1 MTEPYESGSFRD
13 RNARVFIRDG
23 SVFRGLNEQ
32 ASAEWD
38 ALAETRFFDRFSA
51 DGRLVATEKVD
62 PPAATNEA
70 ERWVSFLRHERVPFI
85 SYPYEWCFGMLKA
98 AAVLQL
104 DLLLAALDEGMILK
118 DSSAYNV
125 QWVGAE
131 PVFIDIAS
139 FERLSAGSP
148 WVGYRQFCE
157 MFLCPLMLQAYKDVQ
172 FNAWMRG
179 SIDGLR
185 PSDCYR
191 LFSMRDLLRPGV
203 LKHVFLQAKL
213 EARYADT
220 KRDVRDDLRK
230 AGFGKE
236 LILANVKGLRRLVAR
251 MNWRSRESE
260 WSEYGDCS
268 HYEPVDQ
275 QKKIDFV
282 RDVVSMRSRRLVWD
296 LGCNTGT
303 FSRLAAEGADYVVAQ
318 DGDHLVIERFWRSL
332 SAEGNRKILPLVNNL
347 ADPSPALGWRGRE
360 RQALEQRGNPD
371 LVMCLAL
378 IHHMVITA
386 NVPMREFVDWLASLG
401 GDLIIEFVT
410 KDDPMV
416 HTLLRNKQDNYDD
429 YDLEF
434 FERCLAES
442 FEIGR
447 REPLCE
453 GQRIMYHA
461 VARR

>member
-13 RNARVFIRDG
+13 RNARVFLRDG
-23 SVFRGLNEQ
+23 SVFRGLSQQ

-38 ALAETRFFDRFSA
+38 ALAETRFFRRFSA
-51 DGRLVATEKVD
+51 DGRLVATEKAD
-62 PPAATNEA
+62 ALPRTKDT
-70 ERWVSFLRHERVPFI
+70 ERWVSFLRHERIPFV

-98 AAVLQL
+98 AALLQL
-104 DLLLAALDEGMILK
+104 DLLLAALDEEMILK
-118 DSSAYNV
+118 DSSAFNV

-139 FERLSAGSP
+139 FERLSPGAP

-157 MFLCPLMLQAYKDVQ
+157 MFLCPLMLQAYKDVP

-179 SIDGLR
+179 SIDGIG
-185 PSDCYR
+185 PSDCSR
-191 LFSMRDLLRPGV
+191 LFSLRDLLRPGV

-220 KRDVRDDLRK
+220 ERNVRDDLRK
-230 AGFGKE
+230 AGFAKE
-236 LILANVKGLRRLVAR
+236 LIVANVRGLRRLVAR
-251 MNWRSRESE
+251 MDWRRRESE
-260 WSEYGDCS
+260 WSEYVDCG
-268 HYEPVDQ
+268 HYELVDQ
-275 QKKIDFV
+275 QKKADFV
-282 RDVVSMRSRRLVWD
+282 ADVVSLRSRRLVWD

-303 FSRLAAEGADYVVAQ
+303 FSRLAAEGAEYVVAQ
-318 DGDHLVIERFWRSL
+318 DGDPLAIERFWRDL
-332 SAEGNRKILPLVNNL
+332 STEGNRKILPLVNNL

-360 RQALEQRGNPD
+360 RQALEQRGTPD

-378 IHHMVITA
+378 VHHMVITA

-416 HTLLRNKQDNYDD
+416 HTLLRNKNDNYDD

-453 GQRIMYHA
+453 GRRIMYHA
-461 VARR
+461 RARR

>member
-1 MTEPYESGSFRD
+1 MTEPYEYGSFRD
-13 RNARVFIRDG
+13 RNARVFMRDG
-23 SVFRGLNEQ
+23 SVFRGLNQQ

-38 ALAETRFFDRFSA
+38 ALAETRFFRRFSA
-51 DGRLVATEKVD
+51 DGRLVATEKVES
-62 PPAATNEA
+62 PAATNDP
-70 ERWVSFLRHERVPFI
+70 ERWVSFLRHERIPFV

-98 AAVLQL
+98 AALLQL
-104 DLLLAALDEGMILK
+104 DLLLAALDEQMILK
-118 DSSAYNV
+118 DSSAFNV

-139 FERLSAGSP
+139 FERLSPGDP

-157 MFLCPLMLQAYKDVQ
+157 MFLCPLMLQAYKDVS

-179 SIDGLR
+179 SIDGLG
-185 PSDCYR
+185 PSDCSR
-191 LFSMRDLLRPGV
+191 LFSLRDLLRPGV

-213 EARYADT
+213 EARYAGT
-220 KRDVRDDLRK
+220 ERNVRDDLRK
-230 AGFGKE
+230 AGFAKE
-236 LILANVKGLRRLVAR
+236 LILANVRGLRKLVAR
-251 MNWRSRESE
+251 LDWRRRESE
-260 WSEYGDCS
+260 WSEYVDCG
-268 HYEPVDQ
+268 HYERVDQ
-275 QKKIDFV
+275 QKKVDFV
-282 RDVVSMRSRRLVWD
+282 RDVVSTKSRRLVWD

-318 DGDHLVIERFWRSL
+318 DGDHLAIERFWRDL

-360 RQALEQRGNPD
+360 RQALEQRGTPE

-378 IHHMVITA
+378 VHHMVITA
-386 NVPMREFVDWLASLG
+386 NVPMREFIDWLASLG

-416 HTLLRNKQDNYDD
+416 HTLLRNKHDNYDD

-434 FERCLAES
+434 FERCLAEN

-453 GQRIMYHA
+453 GRRIMYHA
-461 VARR
+461 LARG

>member
-1 MTEPYESGSFRD
+1 MTEPYEFGSFRD
-13 RNARVFIRDG
+13 RNARVFTRDG
-23 SVFRGLNEQ
+23 AVFRGLNAQ

-38 ALAETRFFDRFSA
+38 ALAETRFFRRFSA

-62 PPAATNEA
+62 APAATNDT
-70 ERWVSFLRHERVPFI
+70 ERWVSFLRHERIPFV

-98 AAVLQL
+98 AALLQL
-104 DLLLAALDEGMILK
+104 DLLLAALDEEMILK
-118 DSSAYNV
+118 DSSAFNV

-139 FERLSAGSP
+139 FERLSPGAP

-157 MFLCPLMLQAYKDVQ
+157 MFLCPLMLQAYKDVS
-172 FNAWMRG
+172 FNARMRG
-179 SIDGLR
+179 NIDGIG
-185 PSDCYR
+185 PPECAR
-191 LFSMRDLLRPGV
+191 LFSLRDLLRPGV
-203 LKHVFLQAKL
+203 LKHIFLQAKL

-220 KRDVRDDLRK
+220 DRDVRDDLRK
-230 AGFGKE
+230 AGFAKE
-236 LILANVKGLRRLVAR
+236 LIVANVRGLRKLVTR
-251 MNWRSRESE
+251 MDWRRRESE
-260 WSEYGDCS
+260 WSDYVDCG
-268 HYEPVDQ
+268 HYELADQ
-275 QKKIDFV
+275 QRKLDFV
-282 RDVVSMRSRRLVWD
+282 REAVSAKPRRLVWD

-303 FSRLAAEGADYVVAQ
+303 FSRLAAESADYVVAQ
-318 DGDHLVIERFWRSL
+318 DGDHLAIERFWRDL

-360 RQALEQRGNPD
+360 RKALEQRGTPD

-386 NVPMREFVDWLASLG
+386 NVPMREFVDWLVSLG

-416 HTLLRNKQDNYDD
+416 KTLLRNKHDNYDD

-434 FERCLAES
+434 FEKCLGES

-453 GQRIMYHA
+453 GRRIMYYA
-461 VARR
+461 LARG